1 MAGASISNFNAS
13 FIDYLPGVVETL
25 NDTVIVRKLARK
37 DYKWEGANISFFVH
51 TARNHA
57 LGYVED
63 GGAFPTPDK
72 QDYVEAK
79 AYRRF
84 LVGAV
89 QITDGALANAA
100 STKRA
105 AIDVTTS
112 ELRGM
117 INGLGTFEGFMAY
130 RNGDG
135 SVGTVSATSSGTTL
149 YMDDARLMWDGAT
162 YQEYDTTLA
171 TNYGNFSVTSTARAL
186 SSGSSVVTV
195 DAVADGTST
204 NKILW
209 NGSLNRAIT
218 GLDAMV
224 DDAAT
229 TFQNVNTST
238 YPRYTSPV
246 LSNSGTERP
255 LTPTMF
261 RQMLAMISQES
272 GVKPPSGMTVLT
284 NKWLGIEVEELYE
297 PELRITPQTKTAG
310 IAIASFM
317 SSFGR
322 VNIVTDTLAP
332 LNKMFFMDF
341 SQIYRAVQK
350 ELDWRRQGGEIFLR
364 SDVSAAWKATAMEIC
379 EYFIKQR
386 NRCGKIEDLTETETT
401 AY

>member
-171 TNYGNFSVTSTARAL
+171 TNYGNFSVT
-186 SSGSSVVTV
+186 
-195 DAVADGTST
+195 
-204 NKILW
+204 
-209 NGSLNRAIT
+209 
-218 GLDAMV
+218 
-224 DDAAT
+224 
-229 TFQNVNTST
+229 
-238 YPRYTSPV
+238 
-246 LSNSGTERP
+246 
-255 LTPTMF
+255 
-261 RQMLAMISQES
+261 
-272 GVKPPSGMTVLT
+272 
-284 NKWLGIEVEELYE
+284 
-297 PELRITPQTKTAG
+297 
-310 IAIASFM
+310 
-317 SSFGR
+317 
-322 VNIVTDTLAP
+322 
-332 LNKMFFMDF
+332 
-341 SQIYRAVQK
+341 
-350 ELDWRRQGGEIFLR
+350 
-364 SDVSAAWKATAMEIC
+364 
-379 EYFIKQR
+379 
-386 NRCGKIEDLTETETT
+386 
-401 AY
+401 